1 MKRDRLAISRFQSV
15 ETYVDWSGRV
25 FIAYSSGV
33 SIIVRN
39 VKELRKFL
47 GLAPKTPSRESLDS
61 WLVSLAAIDDE
72 RQSRKTQQTTG
83 LTEAVLQTG
92 FGPEC
97 HLDETDP
104 NHQTRTVI

>member
-1 MKRDRLAISRFQSV
+1 V

-25 FIAYSSGV
+25 FIPYSSGV
-33 SIIVRN
+33 TIITRDI
-39 VKELRKFL
+39 KELRKFL
-47 GLAPKTPSRESLDS
+47 GLAPKTPSRDALES

-72 RQSRKTQQTTG
+72 RQSRKTQQTIG
-83 LTEAVLQTG
+83 LSSEVLETG

>member
-15 ETYVDWSGRV
+15 ETYVDFDRRV
-25 FIAYSSGV
+25 FIAYSSGASV
-33 SIIVRN
+33 ILRD

-47 GLAPKTPSRESLDS
+47 GLAPKTPSRDALES

-72 RQSRKTQQTTG
+72 RQTRKIQQTTG
-83 LTEAVLQTG
+83 LSEEVLETG

-104 NHQTRTVI
+104 NHQTRTVV

>member
-25 FIAYSSGV
+25 FIAYSSGA
-33 SIIVRN
+33 SIIVRDI
-39 VKELRKFL
+39 KTLRKFL

-61 WLVSLAAIDDE
+61 WLVSLAAIDAE
-72 RQSRKTQQTTG
+72 RQTRKTQQTTG
-83 LTEAVLQTG
+83 LLAEALETG

-97 HLDETDP
+97 HLDEIDP